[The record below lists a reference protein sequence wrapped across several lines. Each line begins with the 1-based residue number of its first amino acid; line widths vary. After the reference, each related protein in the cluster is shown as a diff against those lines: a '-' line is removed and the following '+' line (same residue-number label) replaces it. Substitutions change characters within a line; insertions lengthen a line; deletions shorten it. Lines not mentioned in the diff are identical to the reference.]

1 MRTGIPYRFAMIFA
15 FAGILYACNKSN
27 SSSSNAPGT
36 SNANLQVQ
44 ADDESRV
51 SNETDAVTNDVNL
64 TMSSPGANATTGA
77 GYRSGIETAG
87 ANPITSLI
95 CDATVTLDTT
105 VSPRTITI
113 TYNGS
118 TNCSMTRVRTGVVV
132 ITLPA
137 AGQRWSTAGA
147 QITVSIQNLK
157 ITRLRDNKTITL
169 NGTHVYT
176 NVSGGRLAELIL
188 GGAVTSITH
197 TIIGDSMQITF
208 DDGSQRYWNAARQRV
223 YTYNDG
229 YVVTTTGL
237 HSDATNQGI
246 VEWGTTR
253 YGNTFETLITS
264 PMVISQSCSFRL
276 TSGAIEILRPDIS
289 TNTNITFGLDST
301 GKATSCPGTG
311 SYYYQAVWQGPGGRS
326 GSVILPY

>member
-1 MRTGIPYRFAMIFA
+1 MRTRIPYRFAMIFA

-27 SSSSNAPGT
+27 SSSNNAPGT

-64 TMSSPGANATTGA
+64 TMSSPGASAVTGA

-87 ANPITSLI
+87 ANPISSLI
-95 CDATVTLDTT
+95 CDATITLDTT
-105 VSPRTITI
+105 VSPKTITI

-137 AGQRWSTAGA
+137 SGQRWSTGGA
-147 QITVSIQNLK
+147 QITVNIQNLK

-176 NVSGGRLAELIL
+176 NVSGGSLSNLAL
-188 GGAVTSITH
+188 GGDVTSITH
-197 TIIGDSMQITF
+197 TIVGDSMQITF
-208 DDGSQRYWNAARQRV
+208 DDGSQRLWNAARQRV

-237 HSDATNQGI
+237 HSDGTNQGI

-253 YGNTFETLITS
+253 YGNTFETLITT

-289 TNTNITFGLDST
+289 TNTNVTFGLDST

-326 GSVILPY
+326 GSIILPY